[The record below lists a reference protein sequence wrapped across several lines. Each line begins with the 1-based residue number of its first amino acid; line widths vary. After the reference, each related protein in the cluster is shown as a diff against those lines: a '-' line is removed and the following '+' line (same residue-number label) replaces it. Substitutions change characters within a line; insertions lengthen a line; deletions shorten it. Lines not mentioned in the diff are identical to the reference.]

1 MDCSRP
7 IWHLCKKESES
18 SSIISSVSFSIINSL
33 LSLFKCI
40 SWLSPSSFV
49 DMNFTFITLIFYL
62 SDVLKLSIMSVKYC
76 LISSRYRLIR
86 FYHLH
91 FCIQCLYSI
100 LEGPCNPFWF
110 VAFGYVCF
118 CLFPFCPFKFIH
130 RCILFRSW
138 GIYRFHRSWGRNRCV
153 RFLCRF
159 FRPWCSW

>member
-1 MDCSRP
+1 MQKGIRKLFNYFIC
-7 IWHLCKKESES
+7 
-18 SSIISSVSFSIINSL
+18 IIFNHKFFVIT
-33 LSLFKCI
+33 FKCI

-100 LEGPCNPFWF
+100 LKGPCNPFWF
-110 VAFGYVCF
+110 AAFGYVCF

-130 RCILFRSW
+130 RRIHFRSW
-138 GIYRFHRSWGRNRCV
+138 GIYRFHRSWGRNRFV